1 MAWGFCCAS
10 VRIPQRFTLGRQLL
24 TDLDRDQAAGVACR
38 QAVAWQSAGLRDL
51 TIAVNLSAVQFR
63 RPEIME
69 EVLDA
74 LAASGLAPGLLELN

>member
-1 MAWGFCCAS
+1 M
-10 VRIPQRFTLGRQLL
+10 
-24 TDLDRDQAAGVACR
+24 
-38 QAVAWQSAGLRDL
+38 AWQSAGLREL

-63 RPEIME
+63 RPEIRE